1 MLKIYCNL
9 LFKSFSKYIF
19 RGFLCTAVL
28 SLPMAD
34 LEAKNEIKTR
44 WPICK
49 QHSNRARYLVWY

>member
-34 LEAKNEIKTR
+34 LEAKNEIKNEVADLQTT
-44 WPICK
+44 
-49 QHSNRARYLVWY
+49 QQ